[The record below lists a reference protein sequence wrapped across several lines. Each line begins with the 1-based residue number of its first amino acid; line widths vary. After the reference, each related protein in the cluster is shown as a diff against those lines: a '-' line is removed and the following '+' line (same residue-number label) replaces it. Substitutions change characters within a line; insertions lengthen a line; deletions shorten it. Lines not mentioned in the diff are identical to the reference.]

1 MKHFLLLASV
11 LFTVMVTRA
20 QSTCATA
27 QSIVAGTYTV
37 DTLIGTDVADPI
49 CAANGT
55 GATTTEWFTYT
66 PSQDYTVQ
74 LSTDLPVNTGKDT
87 RFHVYLGTCGSLICH
102 DGDDDSGSGFL
113 SLTSFPAL
121 QGNTYYIAFDN
132 RWDSDGFDFTLTELP
147 YVPPIAPPI
156 TFTPQNLS
164 EVVGKYRICVV
175 DMNGDYLDDIV
186 VVDTTSVNIHYQ
198 QNGGGFT
205 ESSFTIPQVTFE
217 PTWSLAAG
225 DIDKNGF
232 NDLVFGN
239 GIGVQF
245 MYANA
250 TGSAYTEAFTNEYVF
265 SQRSNF
271 IDIDNDGNLDAFVC
285 HDVDPNV
292 YYMNDGNNVLNYNQ
306 GGIGDHSEGGNYGSL
321 WTDYDNDGDPDLFI
335 AKCRGG
341 QSTAK
346 VNELHRNDGN
356 GVFTDVSVAAN
367 LDDPIQTWSSAWN
380 DYDNDGDMD
389 VVVGAS
395 SNDDGMHKVMRNNG
409 DGTFTDVTSGSGWDS
424 HVNLNIEHI
433 SYDFDNDGNCDVY
446 ADGHLLFGN
455 GDLTFSPVTYTI
467 GDGPIGDLN
476 DDGFLDIQNGSNVYF
491 NDGNS
496 NNWVKFSLQ
505 GVQSNGNGIGSR
517 ITIYG
522 DWGTQI
528 REIRSGQGFRYMQTL
543 NAHFGLGQATSIDS
557 VHIQW
562 PSGHIDSFHEPG
574 INQSHTVVEGSS
586 PLGLLQLSKET
597 FAVYPNPTSEEITI
611 ASFETF
617 ADERIELISYTGELI
632 QEITSATTNVAK
644 LPAGRYLIKV
654 TMSDGSSYASTF
666 VKK

>member
-1 MKHFLLLASV
+1 MKKLFILASA
-11 LFTVMVTRA
+11 LFIASTAAA
-20 QSTCATA
+20 QSTCNTA
-27 QSIVAGTYTV
+27 QSIAAGTHTV
-37 DTLIGTDVADPI
+37 DTLLGTDVADPI

-74 LSTDLPVNTGKDT
+74 LSTDLPINIGKDT
-87 RFHVYLGTCGSLICH
+87 RFHVYLGTCGALTCH
-102 DGDDDSGSGFL
+102 AGDDDSGSGFL
-113 SLTSFPAL
+113 SSASFPAL
-121 QGNTYYIAFDN
+121 QGSTYYIAFDN
-132 RWDSDGFDFTLTELP
+132 RWDSEGFDFTLTELP
-147 YVPPIAPPI
+147 YVPPIVPPI
-156 TFTPQNLS
+156 SFTAQNLPD
-164 EVVGKYRICVV
+164 VVGKYRICVV

-186 VVDTTSVNIHYQ
+186 VVDTTEVNVHYQ
-198 QNGGGFT
+198 QTGGGFV
-205 ESSFTIPQVTFE
+205 ESSYTIPQVTFE

-239 GIGVQF
+239 GTGVQF

-250 TGSAYTEAFTNEYVF
+250 TGTGYTEAYTTEYVF

-271 IDIDNDGNLDAFVC
+271 VDINNDGHLDAFVC

-292 YYMNDGNNVLNYNQ
+292 FYMNDGNNVLSYNQ
-306 GGIGDHSEGGNYGSL
+306 GGMGDHSEGGYYGSI

-346 VNELHRNDGN
+346 INELFRNDGN
-356 GVFTDVSVAAN
+356 GVFTEVSAAAN
-367 LDDPIQTWSSAWN
+367 MDDPVQTWSSAWN
-380 DYDNDGDMD
+380 DFDNDGDMD
-389 VVVGAS
+389 VVIGAS

-446 ADGHLLFGN
+446 ADGYLLFGN
-455 GDLTFSPVTYTI
+455 GDLTFSPVSYSM

-491 NDGNS
+491 NDGNN

-505 GVQSNGNGIGSR
+505 GVQSNGNGIGSW

-528 REIRSGQGFRYMQTL
+528 REIRSGQGFRNMQTL
-543 NAHFGLGQATSIDS
+543 NAHFGLGQAASIDS

-562 PSGHIDSFHEPG
+562 PSGHVDSFHDPA
-574 INQSHTVVEGSS
+574 INQSHTIVEGSS
-586 PLGLLQLSKET
+586 PLGLLQLNQQT
-597 FAVYPNPTSEEITI
+597 FAIYPNPTTQEITI
-611 ASFETF
+611 ASFEDF
-617 ADERIELISYTGELI
+617 KNEKIELISYTGAFI
-632 QEITSATTNVAK
+632 QEITSATTDVSD
-644 LPAGRYLIKV
+644 LPVGRYIVKV
-654 TMSDGSSYASTF
+654 TMNNGASYASTF
-666 VKK
+666 IKK